1 MRLLG
6 DFQTTCIVFKNYS
19 RMSHFNFH
27 AKNNI
32 FNYFLAG
39 NIEWFSMLES
49 STMFEN
55 YSKCRIWIL
64 TFWHFPPI
72 FVISKVTCLITLFDH
87 VNGPFLAF
95 LINFLST
102 ENVNV
107 ARFARNV
114 ECDFLAIFKHCEQ
127 AEVLKLGDFSR
138 VHFRIPEGLPFKKQF
153 YEAFSA
159 GLTNVKSTLEFH
171 SKEEEERSESKWKK
185 SNFCFHFWLQNCRIL
200 KKRNIHSV
208 LKSLKMSH

>member
-1 MRLLG
+1 MPKWSILAIFRKPEACGQTVLPDMSLLIG
-6 DFQTTCIVFKNYS
+6 QKLMKN
-19 RMSHFNFH
+19 
-27 AKNNI
+27 AKI
-32 FNYFLAG
+32 Q
-39 NIEWFSMLES
+39 I
-49 STMFEN
+49 
-55 YSKCRIWIL
+55 
-64 TFWHFPPI
+64 
-72 FVISKVTCLITLFDH
+72 
-87 VNGPFLAF
+87 
-95 LINFLST
+95 LST

-114 ECDFLAIFKHCEQ
+114 EFDFLAIFKHCEQ

-208 LKSLKMSH
+208 

>member
-1 MRLLG
+1 MQFVLLKSFFG
-6 DFQTTCIVFKNYS
+6 PNCNLQLLY
-19 RMSHFNFH
+19 NFTVPVVS
-27 AKNNI
+27 
-32 FNYFLAG
+32 L
-39 NIEWFSMLES
+39 
-49 STMFEN
+49 FEN

-87 VNGPFLAF
+87 VNGPFFAF

-102 ENVNV
+102 E
-107 ARFARNV
+107 NV